1 MIAIGKHQDLEILRD
16 TSVGFYLGDKE
27 SNEVLLPNKY
37 VPKNVDIGDTIN
49 VFVYKD
55 NDNGPIATTLEPK
68 ISLNKFASLQ
78 VAMVTQVGAFLD
90 WGIEK
95 QLFVPYREQTV
106 PMKEGSWHLVYMYID
121 DKTDRLVASS
131 RINRFLDNEKLT
143 VAEGDKVEVMFWEA
157 TDLGINVIINHL
169 HKGLVYYN
177 EVFAQAKK
185 GDTRTAYIYK
195 IREHNKIDVRLQ
207 ASGYENIGVHAEKIM
222 TQLQENDG
230 FLGLTDKSSPND
242 ISYQLE
248 MSKKNFK
255 KAIGTL
261 YKQRLIKL
269 EKDGIYLVKA

>member
-27 SNEVLLPNKY
+27 DNEVLLPNKY
-37 VPKNVDIGDTIN
+37 VPKNVDIGDNIN

-55 NDNGPIATTLEPK
+55 NDNRPIATTLTPQ
-68 ISLNKFASLQ
+68 IGLNQFASLQ

-95 QLFVPYREQTV
+95 QLFVPYREQSA
-106 PMKEGSWHLVYMYID
+106 PMKEGSWYLVFMYLD
-121 DKTDRLVASS
+121 EKTDRLVASS
-131 RINRFLDNEKLT
+131 RINRFLDNEELT
-143 VAEGDKVEVMFWEA
+143 VKEGEKVDVMFWEA
-157 TDLGINVIINHL
+157 TDLGINLIINHL
-169 HKGLVYYN
+169 HKGLIYYN
-177 EVFAQAKK
+177 ELFSQAKK
-185 GDTRTAYIYK
+185 GETRTGYIYK

-207 ASGYENIGVHAEKIM
+207 ASGYVNIGVHAEKIM
-222 TQLQENDG
+222 KQLQENDG

-255 KAIGTL
+255 KAIGGL
-261 YKQRLIKL
+261 YKQRLVRL
-269 EKDGIYLVKA
+269 EKDGIYLIES